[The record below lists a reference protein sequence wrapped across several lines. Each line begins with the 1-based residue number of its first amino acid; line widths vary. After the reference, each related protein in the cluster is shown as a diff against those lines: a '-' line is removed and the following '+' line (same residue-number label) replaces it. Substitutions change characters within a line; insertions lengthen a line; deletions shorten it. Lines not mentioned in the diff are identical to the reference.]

1 MAINKKKASPIV
13 RIGIWAI
20 SAMLVLSFTL
30 PLLIDSLNGSTGST
44 TDTGTG
50 QLDSVAAKHG
60 PTIQA
65 LEQQLASEPTSYTV
79 LSNLGNTYFDW
90 GMEAEQASPNTGAS
104 RPMWTSAVVYYDR
117 AIEVQPGDPNLT
129 TDAAISHYYSGDAAG
144 AVALIDTV
152 IAANPEFAPGY
163 FNGAIFYEAAGRNAD
178 ALAAARKALELDSE
192 GKSGDP
198 QVMNDLI
205 ARVSPG
211 AGEATTAP

>member
-30 PLLIDSLNGSTGST
+30 PLLIDSLNGSTGT
-44 TDTGTG
+44 TDNAGSG
-50 QLDSVAAKHG
+50 QLDAAAAQYG

-90 GMEAEQASPNTGAS
+90 GMDAEQASPNTGAS

-117 AIEVQPGDPNLT
+117 AIDVQPGDANLM

-144 AVALIDTV
+144 AVELIDTV
-152 IAANPEFAPGY
+152 IAANSEFAPGY
-163 FNGAIFYEAAGRNAD
+163 FNGAIFYEAVGRTTD
-178 ALAAARKALELDSE
+178 ALAAARKALELDA
-192 GKSGDP
+192 GGQSGDP

-211 AGEATTAP
+211 AVEATTAP